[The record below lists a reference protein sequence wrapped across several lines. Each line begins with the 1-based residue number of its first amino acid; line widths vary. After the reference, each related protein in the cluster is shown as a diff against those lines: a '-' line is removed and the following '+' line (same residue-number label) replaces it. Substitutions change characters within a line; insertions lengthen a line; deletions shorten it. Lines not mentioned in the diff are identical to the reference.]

1 MYICSMKLEEAIK
14 QKKFGNE
21 FEKVVVN
28 ILYTASWLERINI
41 RRLKPHD
48 ISPQQYNVM
57 RILRGSHPNPV
68 MLGEITERMIDKNSN
83 ATRLVEKLRLKGF
96 LKRDICKTN
105 RRQVDI
111 TITQKG
117 LSLLE
122 ALDVHI
128 EEWQN
133 EHLKIKKSEVQQLN
147 ELLDKLRG

>member
-1 MYICSMKLEEAIK
+1 MKLEEAIK

-21 FEKVVVN
+21 FEKAVVN
-28 ILYTASWLERINI
+28 ILYTASWLEGINI
-41 RRLKPHD
+41 QRFKPHG
-48 ISPQQYNVM
+48 ISPQQYNVL

-111 TITQKG
+111 TITTKG
-117 LSLLE
+117 LTLLE
-122 ALDVHI
+122 ELDTHI
-128 EEWQN
+128 DEWQS
-133 EHLKIKKSEVQQLN
+133 EHMKIKKSEVQLLN

>member
-1 MYICSMKLEEAIK
+1 MKLEEAIK

-21 FEKVVVN
+21 FEKAVVN
-28 ILYTASWLERINI
+28 ILYTASWLEGINI
-41 RRLKPHD
+41 QRFKPHG
-48 ISPQQYNVM
+48 ISPQQYNVL

-111 TITQKG
+111 TITSKG
-117 LSLLE
+117 LTLLE
-122 ALDVHI
+122 ELDAHI
-128 EEWQN
+128 DEWQN
-133 EHLKIKKSEVQQLN
+133 SHMKIKKSEVQLLN

>member
-1 MYICSMKLEEAIK
+1 MKLEEAIK

-21 FEKVVVN
+21 FEKAVVN
-28 ILYTASWLERINI
+28 ILYTASWLEGINI
-41 RRLKPHD
+41 QRFKPHG
-48 ISPQQYNVM
+48 ISPQQYNVL

-96 LKRDICKTN
+96 LKRDICKAN

-117 LSLLE
+117 LTLLDS
-122 ALDVHI
+122 LDVHI
-128 EEWQN
+128 DEWQN

>member
-1 MYICSMKLEEAIK
+1 MASRKLGK

-21 FEKVVVN
+21 FEKAVVN
-28 ILYTASWLERINI
+28 ILYTASWLEGINI
-41 RRLKPHD
+41 QRFKPHG
-48 ISPQQYNVM
+48 ISPQQYNVL

-111 TITQKG
+111 TITSKG
-117 LSLLE
+117 LALLE
-122 ALDVHI
+122 ELDTHI
-128 EEWQN
+128 DEWQS
-133 EHLKIKKSEVQQLN
+133 EHMKIKKSEVQLLN

>member
-1 MYICSMKLEEAIK
+1 MLFRS
-14 QKKFGNE
+14 FGNE
-21 FEKVVVN
+21 FEKAVVN
-28 ILYTASWLERINI
+28 ILYTASWLEGINI
-41 RRLKPHD
+41 QRFKPHG
-48 ISPQQYNVM
+48 ISPQQYNVL

-111 TITQKG
+111 TITSKG
-117 LSLLE
+117 LTLLE
-122 ALDVHI
+122 ELDAHI
-128 EEWQN
+128 DEWQN
-133 EHLKIKKSEVQQLN
+133 SHMKIKKSEVQLLN

>member
-1 MYICSMKLEEAIK
+1 MKLEEAIK

-21 FEKVVVN
+21 FEKAVVN
-28 ILYTASWLERINI
+28 ILYTASWLEGINI
-41 RRLKPHD
+41 QRFKPHG
-48 ISPQQYNVM
+48 ISPQQYNVL

-117 LSLLE
+117 LSLLSE
-122 ALDVHI
+122 LDAHI

-133 EHLKIKKSEVQQLN
+133 QHLKIKKSEVQQLN

>member
-1 MYICSMKLEEAIK
+1 MKLEEAIK
-14 QKKFGNE
+14 QKKFENE
-21 FEKVVVN
+21 FEKAVVN
-28 ILYTASWLERINI
+28 ILYTASWLEGINI
-41 RRLKPHD
+41 QRFKPHG
-48 ISPQQYNVM
+48 ISPQQYNVL

-111 TITQKG
+111 TITSKG
-117 LSLLE
+117 LALLE
-122 ALDVHI
+122 ELDTHI
-128 EEWQN
+128 DQWQN
-133 EHLKIKKSEVQQLN
+133 EHMKIKKSEVQLLN

>member
-1 MYICSMKLEEAIK
+1 MKLEETIK

-21 FEKVVVN
+21 FEKAVVN
-28 ILYTASWLERINI
+28 ILYTASWLEGINI
-41 RRLKPHD
+41 QRFKPHG
-48 ISPQQYNVM
+48 ISPQQYNVL

-111 TITQKG
+111 TITSKG
-117 LSLLE
+117 LALLE
-122 ALDVHI
+122 ELDTHI
-128 EEWQN
+128 DEWQS
-133 EHLKIKKSEVQQLN
+133 EHMKIKKSEVQLLN

>member
-1 MYICSMKLEEAIK
+1 MKLEETIK

-21 FEKVVVN
+21 FEKAVVN
-28 ILYTASWLERINI
+28 ILYTASWLEGINI
-41 RRLKPHD
+41 QRFKPHG
-48 ISPQQYNVM
+48 ISPQQYNVL

-111 TITQKG
+111 TITSKG
-117 LSLLE
+117 LALLE
-122 ALDVHI
+122 ELDTHI
-128 EEWQN
+128 DQWQN
-133 EHLKIKKSEVQQLN
+133 EHMKIKKSEVQLLN

>member
-1 MYICSMKLEEAIK
+1 MKLEEAIK

-21 FEKVVVN
+21 FEKAVVN
-28 ILYTASWLERINI
+28 ILYTASWLEGINI

-48 ISPQQYNVM
+48 ISPQQYNVL

-111 TITQKG
+111 TITPKG
-117 LSLLE
+117 LSLLD

-128 EEWQN
+128 DEWQN

>member
-1 MYICSMKLEEAIK
+1 MKLEEAIK

-21 FEKVVVN
+21 FENAVIN
-28 ILYTASWLERINI
+28 ILYTASWLEGINI

-48 ISPQQYNVM
+48 ISPQQYNVL

-117 LSLLE
+117 LTLLDV
-122 ALDVHI
+122 LDVHI
-128 EEWQN
+128 DEWQS
-133 EHLKIKKSEVQQLN
+133 EHMKIKKSEVQQLN
-147 ELLDKLRG
+147 ALLDKLRG